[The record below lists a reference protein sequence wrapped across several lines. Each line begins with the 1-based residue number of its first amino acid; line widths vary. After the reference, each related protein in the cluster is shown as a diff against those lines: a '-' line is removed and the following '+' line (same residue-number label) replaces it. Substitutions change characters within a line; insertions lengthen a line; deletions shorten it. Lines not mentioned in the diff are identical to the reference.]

1 MFHPPRLQHS
11 AGSRQMLPFTMGTY
25 AMFSLAKR
33 IASFGHAFRGLAFML
48 GTQHNAWIHLLATAA
63 VIAAGVWLNLSFYDW
78 RWIVLAIGIVW
89 VAEIVN
95 TAFEHLCDVVQPEFH
110 VSVKA
115 AKDVAA
121 GAVLVAAFTA
131 LIIGLLVF
139 LPYLGLPL

>member
-1 MFHPPRLQHS
+1 
-11 AGSRQMLPFTMGTY
+11 
-25 AMFSLAKR
+25 MFSLAKR
-33 IASFGHAFRGLAFML
+33 IASFGHAFRGLGFML
-48 GTQHNAWIHLLATAA
+48 KTQHNAWIHLLATAA
-63 VIAAGVWLNLSFYDW
+63 VIGAGLWMNLSFYDW
-78 RWIVLAIGIVW
+78 RWIVFAIGFVW

-121 GAVLVAAFTA
+121 GAVLVAAFIA
-131 LIIGLLVF
+131 VIIALLVF

>member
-1 MFHPPRLQHS
+1 MFRL
-11 AGSRQMLPFTMGTY
+11 GE
-25 AMFSLAKR
+25 R
-33 IASFGHAFRGLAFML
+33 IRSFGHAFRGLGFML
-48 GTQHNAWIHLLATAA
+48 KTQHNAWIHLGMTGI
-63 VIAAGVWLNLSFYDW
+63 VIAAGVYVGLSFYDW
-78 RWIVLAIGIVW
+78 RWITLAVGMVW

-121 GAVLVAAFTA
+121 GAVLVAAITA
-131 LIIGLLVF
+131 AIIGLLVF